1 MRNRSSAGE
10 RPGHQQD
17 LGEANV
23 AEQASNTDEIHGGAG
38 ELHQQGGAYGG
49 RLGDGGEEGWWRE
62 LPPAGASEK

>member
-17 LGEANV
+17 LGEANI
-23 AEQASNTDEIHGGAG
+23 AERASNTAEIHGGAG

-49 RLGDGGEEGWWRE
+49 GWGTEVRRGG
-62 LPPAGASEK
+62 GAHKEATYL